1 MAQHIVPKVFDITNA
16 KEVVYDYA
24 IFLDRYNLTQDH
36 NNVPIKITGY
46 EYQFHTLFN
55 DLQVMY
61 EDKYYNENTGE
72 KNTEAAFEH
81 ATNLR
86 TCAELLYHGI
96 TVFAVVELGEN
107 HGRILK
113 IIPEK
118 EIKNI
123 LEPEQYKTLI
133 DLRDRHA
140 NYEERRLDMQEL
152 NKDIEYLKNDE
163 DACVYTIKFDVIR
176 YEEYQEIKQ
185 YLMSN
190 YKRLDVDYGYPS
202 TSMVKDKLR
211 ELERK
216 KVAMLTPGVEAPH
229 MWSLRK
235 L

>member
-1 MAQHIVPKVFDITNA
+1 MAQHIVPTGFDINT
-16 KEVVYDYA
+16 KDVVYDYA

-36 NNVPIKITGY
+36 NNVPIKIKGY
-46 EYQFHTLFN
+46 EYQFYTLLN

-61 EDKYYNENTGE
+61 EDIGE
-72 KNTEAAFEH
+72 KNTETAFEH

-107 HGRILK
+107 HGRVLK

-118 EIKNI
+118 DIKNI
-123 LEPEQYKTLI
+123 LTPEQYKTLI
-133 DLRDRHA
+133 GLRDRHA
-140 NYEERRLDMQEL
+140 NYDERRLDMHEL

-163 DACVYTIKFDVIR
+163 DACVYTIKIDVIR

-185 YLMSN
+185 YLRKN

-202 TSMVKDKLR
+202 STMVKDKLR
-211 ELERK
+211 DLELK
-216 KVAMLTPGVEAPH
+216 KTAMLTPGVEAPH